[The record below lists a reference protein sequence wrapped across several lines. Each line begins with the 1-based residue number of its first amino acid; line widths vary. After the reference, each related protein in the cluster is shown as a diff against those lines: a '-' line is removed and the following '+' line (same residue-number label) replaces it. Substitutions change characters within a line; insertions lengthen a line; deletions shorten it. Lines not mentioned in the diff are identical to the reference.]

1 MASSMIHLAITHLL
15 DETISFSDPT
25 RLYLGCVL
33 ADAGVSGN
41 THLKKEIAENT
52 YTYDLL
58 YYRKRFERNMECDD
72 LYKGYYLH
80 LIQDMIF
87 RKFLYEEH
95 HFSSLIP
102 GNVEALHHDYSIL
115 NPFIIQKYHLNSAMV
130 QNISLEKEPI
140 KELGNFDTVSF
151 LKDLKAQFE
160 PVTESSLSVFTKE
173 MTTEL
178 TARSFSACLEELQ
191 HLNDSASHFDTIYWT
206 ISQ

>member
-1 MASSMIHLAITHLL
+1 
-15 DETISFSDPT
+15 
-25 RLYLGCVL
+25 
-33 ADAGVSGN
+33 
-41 THLKKEIAENT
+41 
-52 YTYDLL
+52 
-58 YYRKRFERNMECDD
+58 MEWDD

-102 GNVEALHHDYSIL
+102 SNVEALHHDYSIL
-115 NPFIIQKYHLNSAMV
+115 NPFIIQKYHLNSSMV

-160 PVTESSLSVFTKE
+160 PITESSLSVFTKE
-173 MTTEL
+173 MAAEL
-178 TARSFSACLEELQ
+178 TDRSFSACLEELQ
-191 HLNDSASHFDTIYWT
+191 HLNDSVSHFDTIYWT